1 MKKLKKN
8 DAVEDREMRRKKTMH
23 NNKIWKKKKQ
33 NELLDYW
40 MYKEDEEEWEEF
52 NARDQSDQRIVE
64 SKTILYF
71 FLSQRP

>member
-1 MKKLKKN
+1 
-8 DAVEDREMRRKKTMH
+8 
-23 NNKIWKKKKQ
+23 
-33 NELLDYW
+33 